1 MSEQLIEKEFINRA
15 ECPPYFDVEQ
25 EFFIIDSDN
34 LRDVK
39 TKLYGYSVQDSGIY
53 DNENLTET
61 SAAALNGCGVYVY
74 ICVVG
79 GVLQYSRILMAA
91 MEFIYSKKT
100 TILR

>member
-61 SAAALNGCGVYVY
+61 AAAALNGCGVYVY

-79 GVLQYSRILMAA
+79 GGYYNTAG
-91 MEFIYSKKT
+91 F
-100 TILR
+100 